1 MAAASVFLRV
11 AIERVE
17 GVEGVEG
24 VAGSVGPRGAE
35 RLGGSR

>member
-1 MAAASVFLRV
+1 MAAASVLLRV

-17 GVEGVEG
+17 GVEGV
-24 VAGSVGPRGAE
+24 AGSVGPCGAE